1 MSIELLFA
9 YLVPMVAIWA
19 IYLGTRRTFERR
31 SAAKLAA
38 ATAEGMLDPASL
50 HPVIDPLRC
59 IGCGSCIRACP
70 EGRILGLIDGKAVL
84 VEPSRCI
91 GHGACKTAC
100 PTDAITLVFGTERRG
115 VDIPNVDQNFQTN
128 VPGIFIAGELGGMGL
143 VRNAIEQGRQAID
156 SIRALEGLRR
166 PDVLDVVIVGCGP
179 AGLSASLAAMQ
190 HNLRFVTMDQDS
202 LGGTVAHFP
211 RGKLVMTAPFTLPL
225 VGKAKFTELSKEELI
240 RFFEH
245 VVRRTGLRVRFGERV
260 DAVVRTETGFE
271 VQTARTRYRTRAV
284 LLAIGRRGTPRTLD
298 VPGEEQSKV
307 VYRLVDPGQYRGHH
321 VLVVG
326 GGDSALEAAC
336 SIADEPGTV
345 VTLAH
350 RSASFSRAKP
360 QNRKRVQDGARN
372 GRLTVVMSAS
382 VNRIGRNDVEYEQ
395 GGQRFTIENDAVVIC
410 AGGILPTSLLERVG
424 VTFETKFGTA

>member
-1 MSIELLFA
+1 
-9 YLVPMVAIWA
+9 
-19 IYLGTRRTFERR
+19 
-31 SAAKLAA
+31 
-38 ATAEGMLDPASL
+38 
-50 HPVIDPLRC
+50 
-59 IGCGSCIRACP
+59 
-70 EGRILGLIDGKAVL
+70 
-84 VEPSRCI
+84 
-91 GHGACKTAC
+91 
-100 PTDAITLVFGTERRG
+100 
-115 VDIPNVDQNFQTN
+115 
-128 VPGIFIAGELGGMGL
+128 
-143 VRNAIEQGRQAID
+143 
-156 SIRALEGLRR
+156 
-166 PDVLDVVIVGCGP
+166 
-179 AGLSASLAAMQ
+179 MQ
-190 HNLRFVTMDQDS
+190 HNLRSVTVEQDS

-298 VPGEEQSKV
+298 VPGEEHSKV
-307 VYRLVDPGQYRGHH
+307 VYRLVDPRQYRGHH

-360 QNRKRVQDGARN
+360 QNRKQVQDAARN

-395 GGQRFTIENDAVVIC
+395 GGQRFTIENHAVVIC
-410 AGGILPTSLLERVG
+410 AGGILPTSLLERIG